1 MKVSEIMKTTVYS
14 VRSNDPLS
22 KVASLICRT
31 KVSGISVIDEG
42 KIVGIV
48 TERDLLKAM
57 YPSFE
62 EFWEDPTGH
71 MDFEYMEQRYEDVSK
86 KKVKDHM
93 STPVITIPPDTPI
106 MKAASLLIR
115 KHLRRLPIVK
125 DGEVVGI
132 ISQGDIHQAI
142 FAKECA
148 LHPE

>member
-1 MKVSEIMKTTVYS
+1 MKVSEIMKTPVYQVTS
-14 VRSNDPLS
+14 DDPLS
-22 KVASLICRT
+22 KVASLFCRT
-31 KVSGISVIDEG
+31 KISGISVIDDG

-71 MDFEYMEQRYEDVSK
+71 MDFEYMEQRYEDVHRM
-86 KKVKDHM
+86 KVKNHM

-115 KHLRRLPIVK
+115 KHLRRLPIVE
-125 DGEVVGI
+125 DGKVVGI